1 MNKIYVTGLGPG
13 AEDQM
18 TIRARKVLEHCPV
31 IIGYTVYI
39 DLIRDLFPGKVFL
52 STPMRREAVRCRMAF
67 EEAEKGQDVAI
78 VCSGDAG
85 IYGMAGLICEIG
97 KEYPQ
102 TEIEIVP
109 GLTAASAG
117 AALPPWETI
126 ETRLR
131 AAAAADFV
139 ICLYNPSSKKRADY
153 LNRACRIILEYRDG
167 ANVCGIAK
175 NIGREGESVRILSL
189 DQLKDTGTDMFSTV
203 FIGNSRTVE
212 LNGRMVTPRGYKD
225 V

>member
-1 MNKIYVTGLGPG
+1 
-13 AEDQM
+13 
-18 TIRARKVLEHCPV
+18 
-31 IIGYTVYI
+31 
-39 DLIRDLFPGKVFL
+39 
-52 STPMRREAVRCRMAF
+52 MAF

-117 AALPPWETI
+117 AALLGAPLMHDFAVISLSDLLTPWETI